1 MSLRLEVLS
10 ITALAVLHA
19 SLSYAGAP
27 APSVKDLEEV
37 IEGVNYVETEQS
49 GIILSG
55 YIDAGY
61 IYNFTSGTLGHR
73 WLGDD
78 TNAEG
83 DFNLN
88 QLKLVLEK
96 PLSDKNELQAGF
108 RTDLMLGEDAA
119 SFTSNSGGSPDG
131 DTLYVQQAYAQLRLP
146 IGNGLDVIIG
156 KHQQALGWE
165 AEERAANLNITG
177 GISALGDPGGTVGV
191 LATYPVCD
199 YLEANFGINNG
210 SGADDNLGLDASNDD
225 YAITGQFTFF
235 APGGNAS
242 WSNGF
247 NYSWGGGNISANDDN
262 ALILNSMG
270 EWAPQF
276 ANDKLLLAFNF
287 TYVYA
292 EDFNVGGS
300 NDSEYYG
307 TGLYA
312 KYLLTDIINIAGRAE
327 YAHTD
332 DQNIVGLTGNPSANN
347 LWSLT
352 GTLGFD
358 LMENLLLRAEYRV
371 DFGNDVTVSGTATDD
386 IVHTIATQAVYS
398 F

>member
-1 MSLRLEVLS
+1 MLTRKRVFSLIVLP
-10 ITALAVLHA
+10 VCVA
-19 SLSYAGAP
+19 SLSHAGAP
-27 APSVKDLEEV
+27 APDSKDLEEV
-37 IEGVNYVETEQS
+37 IEEVNYVETEQP
-49 GIILSG
+49 GVILSG
-55 YIDAGY
+55 YVDAGY
-61 IYNFTSGTLGHR
+61 LYNFTSGTLGHR

-78 TNAEG
+78 ANAEG

-88 QLKLVLEK
+88 QMKLVLEK
-96 PLSDKNELQAGF
+96 PFTENNELQAGF
-108 RTDLMLGEDAA
+108 RVDLMFGEDAA
-119 SFTSNSGGSPDG
+119 SFTSTPGGSPDG
-131 DTLYVQQAYAQLRLP
+131 DTLYVQQGYAQLRLP

-177 GISALGDPGGTVGV
+177 GISALGDPGGTIGV
-191 LATYPVCD
+191 LATYPVNE
-199 YLEANFGINNG
+199 YLEVNFGVNNG

-225 YAITGQFTFF
+225 YAITGQFTLF

-292 EDFNVGGS
+292 EDFNAGGT
-300 NDSEYYG
+300 NDAEYFG

-312 KYLLTDIINIAGRAE
+312 KYLLTDIISIAGRAE
-327 YAHTD
+327 YMHTD

-371 DFGNDVTVSGTATDD
+371 DFGNDVAVSGAASNDV
-386 IVHTIATQAVYS
+386 VHTIATQAVYS